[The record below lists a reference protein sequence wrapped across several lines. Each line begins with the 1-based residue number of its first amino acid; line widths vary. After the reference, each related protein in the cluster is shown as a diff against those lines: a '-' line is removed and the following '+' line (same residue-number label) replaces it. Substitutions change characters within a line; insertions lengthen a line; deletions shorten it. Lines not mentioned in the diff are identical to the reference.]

1 MPNLLFDYD
10 GTLHDSMKIY
20 APSVQLAWDRLA
32 AKGLTEPRTL
42 SEEEL
47 RPCIGM
53 TPDEMWGYFAMNIG
67 EEEKR
72 ECTKLVGDNMLELV
86 RRGEAKLYDG
96 VPEALAELRRRG
108 FHLVLLSNCPVSY
121 LEAHTEQFHLE
132 QYFEGLYCAE
142 EFGYRP
148 KYEIFERLRGHY
160 PGPFAVVGDRR
171 HDMEAAQR
179 GGVPLRAGRGNRF
192 AERRKRVDDP
202 AQNIAHIDAFIPEQQ
217 QRGRRKQQH
226 RRNGEHELPPEAG
239 LYPPFAFDTFRQRHF
254 AAPFPKHIILMR

>member
-20 APSVQLAWDRLA
+20 APSVQLAWDNLA

-179 GGVPLRAGRGNRF
+179 GGVPAIGCLYGYGSREELA
-192 AERRKRVDDP
+192 P
-202 AQNIAHIDAFIPEQQ
+202 AAYLAYAPSD
-217 QRGRRKQQH
+217 
-226 RRNGEHELPPEAG
+226 LPPPRRPLRRALRRMKISPG
-239 LYPPFAFDTFRQRHF
+239 PRRPGDIYTLKKQKPGSKDPDFMWWRLLDSNQ
-254 AAPFPKHIILMR
+254 

>member
-72 ECTKLVGDNMLELV
+72 ECTK
-86 RRGEAKLYDG
+86 A
-96 VPEALAELRRRG
+96 
-108 FHLVLLSNCPVSY
+108 
-121 LEAHTEQFHLE
+121 
-132 QYFEGLYCAE
+132 
-142 EFGYRP
+142 
-148 KYEIFERLRGHY
+148 
-160 PGPFAVVGDRR
+160 
-171 HDMEAAQR
+171 
-179 GGVPLRAGRGNRF
+179 
-192 AERRKRVDDP
+192 
-202 AQNIAHIDAFIPEQQ
+202 IADS
-217 QRGRRKQQH
+217 
-226 RRNGEHELPPEAG
+226 
-239 LYPPFAFDTFRQRHF
+239 
-254 AAPFPKHIILMR
+254 

>member
-108 FHLVLLSNCPVSY
+108 FHLVLLSNCPFRISKLTRNSSTWSNISRASIAPKSLATGPSTRY
-121 LEAHTEQFHLE
+121 SSA
-132 QYFEGLYCAE
+132 CA
-142 EFGYRP
+142 GITPAPSPWWATGGTTWRP
-148 KYEIFERLRGHY
+148 RS
-160 PGPFAVVGDRR
+160 
-171 HDMEAAQR
+171 AA
-179 GGVPLRAGRGNRF
+179 AS
-192 AERRKRVDDP
+192 
-202 AQNIAHIDAFIPEQQ
+202 
-217 QRGRRKQQH
+217 
-226 RRNGEHELPPEAG
+226 PP
-239 LYPPFAFDTFRQRHF
+239 
-254 AAPFPKHIILMR
+254 

>member
-32 AKGLTEPRTL
+32 AKGLTEARTL

-53 TPDEMWGYFAMNIG
+53 TPDEMWRHFMPDIDG
-67 EEEKR
+67 EEKEY
-72 ECTKLVGDNMLELV
+72 CSKLVGDNMFELV

-96 VPEALAELRRRG
+96 VPEALTELRRRG
-108 FHLVLLSNCPVSY
+108 FRLVLLSNCPISY
-121 LEAHTEQFHLE
+121 LEAHTAQFHLE

-148 KYEIFERLRGHY
+148 KHEIFERLRGHY

-171 HDMEAAQR
+171 QDMEIAQR
-179 GGVPLRAGRGNRF
+179 GGVPAIGCLYGYGSPEELAPAAYLASAPSDLPRLAALF
-192 AERRKRVDDP
+192 AERC
-202 AQNIAHIDAFIPEQQ
+202 
-217 QRGRRKQQH
+217 
-226 RRNGEHELPPEAG
+226 GE
-239 LYPPFAFDTFRQRHF
+239 
-254 AAPFPKHIILMR
+254 

>member
-10 GTLHDSMKIY
+10 GHAARQHEDLRPVR
-20 APSVQLAWDRLA
+20 AARLGPSGRQ
-32 AKGLTEPRTL
+32 GLTEPRTL

-96 VPEALAELRRRG
+96 VPEALCGARRRG

-148 KYEIFERLRGHY
+148 STRYSSACAGITPAPSPWWATGGTTWRPRS
-160 PGPFAVVGDRR
+160 
-171 HDMEAAQR
+171 AA
-179 GGVPLRAGRGNRF
+179 AS
-192 AERRKRVDDP
+192 
-202 AQNIAHIDAFIPEQQ
+202 
-217 QRGRRKQQH
+217 
-226 RRNGEHELPPEAG
+226 PP
-239 LYPPFAFDTFRQRHF
+239 
-254 AAPFPKHIILMR
+254 

>member
-10 GTLHDSMKIY
+10 GTLHDCLKIY
-20 APSVQLAWDRLA
+20 APAVQLAYDRLA
-32 AKGLTEPRTL
+32 AKGLTAARTL

-53 TPDEMWGYFAMNIG
+53 TPDEMWRYFMPDIG
-67 EEEKR
+67 GEEKR
-72 ECTKLVGDNMLELV
+72 ECTELVGNEMLELV

-96 VPEALAELRRRG
+96 VPEALTELRRRG
-108 FHLVLLSNCPVSY
+108 FRLVLLSNCPISY

-171 HDMEAAQR
+171 QDMEAAER
-179 GGVPLRAGRGNRF
+179 GGVPAIGCLYGYGSREELSYAEYLASAPSDLPRCAALF
-192 AERRKRVDDP
+192 AERC
-202 AQNIAHIDAFIPEQQ
+202 
-217 QRGRRKQQH
+217 
-226 RRNGEHELPPEAG
+226 GE
-239 LYPPFAFDTFRQRHF
+239 
-254 AAPFPKHIILMR
+254 

>member
-47 RPCIGM
+47 R
-53 TPDEMWGYFAMNIG
+53 
-67 EEEKR
+67 
-72 ECTKLVGDNMLELV
+72 
-86 RRGEAKLYDG
+86 
-96 VPEALAELRRRG
+96 RRG
-108 FHLVLLSNCPVSY
+108 FRLVLLSNCPVSY

-179 GGVPLRAGRGNRF
+179 GGVPAIGCLYGYGSPEELAPAAYLAYAPSDLPRLAALF
-192 AERRKRVDDP
+192 AERC
-202 AQNIAHIDAFIPEQQ
+202 
-217 QRGRRKQQH
+217 
-226 RRNGEHELPPEAG
+226 GE
-239 LYPPFAFDTFRQRHF
+239 
-254 AAPFPKHIILMR
+254 

>member
-20 APSVQLAWDRLA
+20 APSVQLAWDNLA

-160 PGPFAVVGDRR
+160 PVSYT
-171 HDMEAAQR
+171 H
-179 GGVPLRAGRGNRF
+179 LT
-192 AERRKRVDDP
+192 
-202 AQNIAHIDAFIPEQQ
+202 
-217 QRGRRKQQH
+217 
-226 RRNGEHELPPEAG
+226 LP
-239 LYPPFAFDTFRQRHF
+239 TT
-254 AAPFPKHIILMR
+254 

>member
-20 APSVQLAWDRLA
+20 APSVQLAWDNLA

-179 GGVPLRAGRGNRF
+179 GGVPAIGCLYGYGSREELAPAAYLAYAAGIVEADYLVALFFEVARGLRLALAAYELFPVHQCIFLKNEGRCT
-192 AERRKRVDDP
+192 
-202 AQNIAHIDAFIPEQQ
+202 
-217 QRGRRKQQH
+217 
-226 RRNGEHELPPEAG
+226 G
-239 LYPPFAFDTFRQRHF
+239 LAPSSRM
-254 AAPFPKHIILMR
+254 AA